1 MASAAVIQANYE
13 QLEAISQRFAERSQA
28 MGALR
33 RGMAQR
39 VEALRGDGWVGK
51 GADQFVQEVEGEVLP
66 ACQRLSDALAEAS
79 QVTLQIRDIL
89 RRAEEEAAALFA
101 GEMAGANAEEGKGF
115 FGHVGDFFS
124 GMWAEGKD
132 MVTGLWTAVTHPIQ
146 TAKGLWY
153 GITHPGELWN
163 AIKQPYVE
171 DWNNGRPWRA
181 IGRGTMAILT
191 TVLGAKGLDKLA
203 QGLRGAAVADDV
215 ARLGSVA
222 DDAAR
227 LGSVADDAARVG
239 SVADDAARAGSV
251 VDDVGSFGRFI
262 DEAGNLTQSVDDV
275 ATSILQES
283 AERTVVQN
291 NLISELAENGI
302 KHTPDEIV
310 AITRDPSGKVVF
322 LETGSSSAVSP
333 RPAGLQHILEEH
345 AGDFAR
351 RGISPQQIPDVIMD
365 AVERGKI
372 VGYQGRGTGRPIYE
386 VVVNDEVH
394 RIAITVGDNGFV
406 VGANPVSLP

>member
-1 MASAAVIQANYE
+1 MSTAAIIQANYE

-28 MGALR
+28 IGELR

-51 GADQFVQEVEGEVLP
+51 GADQFVQEMEGEVLP

-101 GEMAGANAEEGKGF
+101 GEMAGDNAEEGKGF

-153 GITHPGELWN
+153 GITHPSELWN
-163 AIKQPYVE
+163 AIKQPYVD

-191 TVLGAKGLDKLA
+191 TVLGTKGADKM
-203 QGLRGAAVADDV
+203 AAAMKASRATRVAADAAEV
-215 ARLGSVA
+215 AGRLGSPVRAA
-222 DDAAR
+222 DELALLTRGSRAEAAVSR
-227 LGSVADDAARVG
+227 YIAQESTHIVGAGDRVVLGAFRPNPSRG
-239 SVADDAARAGSV
+239 FLGY
-251 VDDVGSFGRFI
+251 I
-262 DEAGNLTQSVDDV
+262 DEATTNGGRYYSTPTGVWERLHPPTPRV
-275 ATSILQES
+275 ATTYEGRLVNREFLRSQFEARVPRIELHGESIDEVLRGPRQS
-283 AERTVVQN
+283 SYTA
-291 NLISELAENGI
+291 
-302 KHTPDEIV
+302 DEIRTLQRTAYEYGYRREGNSWV
-310 AITRDPSGKVVF
+310 LRGDWRASQ
-322 LETGSSSAVSP
+322 TGRVIGGA
-333 RPAGLQHILEEH
+333 AGHGAGILE
-345 AGDFAR
+345 
-351 RGISPQQIPDVIMD
+351 D
-365 AVERGKI
+365 APGLV
-372 VGYQGRGTGRPIYE
+372 P
-386 VVVNDEVH
+386 
-394 RIAITVGDNGFV
+394 
-406 VGANPVSLP
+406 

>member
-1 MASAAVIQANYE
+1 MSSAAVIQANYE
-13 QLEAISQRFAERSQA
+13 QLEAISQRFEERAQA
-28 MGALR
+28 MGELR

-39 VEALRGDGWVGK
+39 VDALRGEGWVGK
-51 GADQFVQEVEGEVLP
+51 GADQFVQEMEGEVLP
-66 ACQRLSDALAEAS
+66 ACQRLSEALAEAS
-79 QVTLQIRDIL
+79 KVTLQIRDIL
-89 RRAEEEAAALFA
+89 RSAEEEAAALFA
-101 GEMAGANAEEGKGF
+101 GEMVAANEEGKGF
-115 FGHVGDFFS
+115 WGHVGDFFS

-132 MVTGLWTAVTHPIQ
+132 MVTGLWTAVTHPIE

-153 GITHPGELWN
+153 GITHPGELWE

-203 QGLRGAAVADDV
+203 KGLRGASLADDV
-215 ARLGSVA
+215 ARAGNVV

-227 LGSVADDAARVG
+227 LG

-251 VDDVGSFGRFI
+251 VDDAGRMGRFV
-262 DEAGNLTQSVDDV
+262 DEAGNLTSSVDDV
-275 ATSILQES
+275 ASSILQES
-283 AERTVVQN
+283 AERTVTQN

-302 KHTPDEIV
+302 KHAPDEIV
-310 AITRDPSGKVVF
+310 AVTRDPSGKVVF
-322 LETGSSSAVSP
+322 LETGSTSAVSP
-333 RPAGLQHILEEH
+333 RPAGLKHILEEH

-351 RGISPQQIPDVIMD
+351 RGIPPQQIPDVIMD
-365 AVERGKI
+365 AVEHGKI

-386 VVVNDEVH
+386 VVVNGEVH

-406 VGANPVSLP
+406 VGANPVSVP